1 MGDYTIMHFLREI
14 QDRNH
19 MVDQDTRLIWEKSRL
34 VHAVVAATDD
44 KTERQVEELLAAAL
58 AGITKMNFHDLSL
71 EDGCPV
77 MMLTGDLISATN
89 LIYRPTIAPNPNDI
103 GQDEAEEEEEDE
115 QALER
120 KRKEE
125 RAKVSKARRQAIAAF
140 GGAPTANVPATTS
153 TKLPVDAKPAPRR
166 RMTHADR
173 MAEKRRLAGK

>member
-1 MGDYTIMHFLREI
+1 MAQYNISNFLRDVE
-14 QDRNH
+14 DRNH
-19 MVDQDTRLIWEKSRL
+19 IVDQDTRLIWEKSKL
-34 VHAVVAATDD
+34 VHAVVSATDD

-58 AGITKMNFHDLSL
+58 AGITKMNFHGLSL
-71 EDGCPV
+71 EDGCSV

-89 LIYRPTIAPNPNDI
+89 LIYRPTIAPNPNDV
-103 GQDEAEEEEEDE
+103 GQDDEEEEEEDE

-125 RAKVSKARRQAIAAF
+125 RAKVAKARRQAIAAF
-140 GGAPTANVPATTS
+140 GGAPTASTATTS

-173 MAEKRRLAGK
+173 LAEKKKLAGKK